1 MFLDITVD
9 APAKSL
15 WLQIKQFNGYLGCS
29 TCKEK
34 GSQLVTGKGK
44 GKKIGEPSGHAAART
59 RSEMKFTSLGSV
71 CQQRGWKEA
80 SEMKSFVFT
89 MLSHSS
95 LASFPSAI
103 WTT

>member
-15 WLQIKQFNGYLGCS
+15 WLQIKQFSGYLGCS

-44 GKKIGEPSGHAAART
+44 GKKIGIDSA
-59 RSEMKFTSLGSV
+59 MYISLTKV
-71 CQQRGWKEA
+71 NHQVMQQLGLVQK
-80 SEMKSFVFT
+80 
-89 MLSHSS
+89 
-95 LASFPSAI
+95 
-103 WTT
+103 